1 MDVRHEEKIWG
12 KKFKVEPS
20 GNETATR
27 RSATS
32 SRSGVPR
39 RAAGGGPGHEGARV
53 VAGVQGALAEP
64 CQDGEAVHCRAGVVG
79 GRVER
84 VFSAAGK
91 MHDDLKKSSKDDT
104 LEASLVAMKNTD

>member
-20 GNETATR
+20 GNETAKAER
-27 RSATS
+27 D
-32 SRSGVPR
+32 
-39 RAAGGGPGHEGARV
+39 ELEEY
-53 VAGVQGALAEP
+53 LAEP
-64 CQDGEAVHCRAGVVG
+64 QEEDLDMKVLAWWQACEGRWPNLAKMVKQYFAAPASSG
-79 GRVER
+79 GVER

-104 LEASLVAMKNTD
+104 LEASLFTMKNTD